1 MLSQLI
7 YVSKRGSTCTEE
19 EIEKILSACERNN
32 KAKDI
37 TGVLLYSPTHFVQYL
52 EGNYNEIS
60 DLYHTIKQDPRHKDA
75 VMLGSGPI
83 ESRSFPSW
91 QMGAKNFND
100 FTIEYDSSIE
110 ESELATFQRI
120 LEGKNSANSEMISVI
135 KKFFR

>member
-7 YVSKRGSTCTEE
+7 YVSKRESTCTEE
-19 EIEKILSACERNN
+19 EIEKILTACERNN

-60 DLYHTIKQDPRHKDA
+60 DLYHTIKQDSRHKDT

-83 ESRSFPSW
+83 ASRSFPSW

-100 FTIEYDSSIE
+100 FTIEYDSNIE
-110 ESELATFQRI
+110 ENELATFQRI

-135 KKFFR
+135 KKFFK

>member
-7 YVSKRGSTCTEE
+7 YVSKRDRACTEE

-32 KAKDI
+32 KEKDI

-60 DLYHTIKQDPRHKDA
+60 RLYKTIIQDPRHKDA
-75 VMLGSGPI
+75 VMLGNSPI

-91 QMGAKNFND
+91 QMGAKKFND
-100 FTIEYDSSIE
+100 FTIEYASE
-110 ESELATFQRI
+110 MHESELNTFQRI
-120 LEGKNSANSEMISVI
+120 LDGKNSANSEMIAVI